1 MRKTRNIF
9 VSVFI
14 LLVFV
19 LSSFTTPQKQI
30 DKVVNKLWKGQQVI
44 MTEIVLPDSLAVNF
58 ALINKISVDN
68 IHVGYACY
76 TTAFGC
82 RIGGCA
88 APTKPNSDSYETFD
102 YIIVYDLNLS
112 ILKIDI
118 ADYPG
123 AYGYEIC
130 RSKWLKQFNGQTD
143 GFKLNENIDGISGAT
158 VSASYL
164 VDDVNAVGK
173 TVKEMRARA
182 ML

>member
-1 MRKTRNIF
+1 MGNTKNILISAL
-9 VSVFI
+9 V
-14 LLVFV
+14 LLTFV

-30 DKVVNKLWKGQQVI
+30 SKVVNKLWQGQEVT
-44 MTEIVLPDSLAVNF
+44 MSKVVLPDSLGLNF
-58 ALINKISVDN
+58 TLINKIFVDKEV
-68 IHVGYACY
+68 VGYACY

-88 APTKPNSDSYETFD
+88 APSQPNADTYETFD
-102 YIIVYDLNLS
+102 YIIIYDTNLS

-130 RSKWLKQFNGQTD
+130 RAKWLKQFNGKTE

-164 VDDVNAVGK
+164 IDDVNAVGK
-173 TVKEMRARA
+173 TVKELRARA